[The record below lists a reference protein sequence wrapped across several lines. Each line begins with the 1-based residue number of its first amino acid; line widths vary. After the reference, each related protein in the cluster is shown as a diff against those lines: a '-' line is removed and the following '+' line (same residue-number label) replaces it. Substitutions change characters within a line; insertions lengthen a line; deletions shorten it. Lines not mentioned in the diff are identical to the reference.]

1 MTAWSMRSRG
11 LPSMAEFRTILRPSD
26 ADAVERLVAA
36 TGVFSPEEITIAR
49 QLVEETMAQAP
60 GADYRFLIADAAGS
74 IEGYTCYGP
83 IPGTDRR
90 YELYWIAVDP
100 DAARHGLGRALLS
113 ATEAAVRALGGTH
126 LFAET
131 STRADYAPARGFY
144 AANGYTCHAQ
154 VPDFHADGDG
164 LAIYG
169 KRL

>member
-1 MTAWSMRSRG
+1 MP
-11 LPSMAEFRTILRPSD
+11 PSVIEFRCDLNASD
-26 ADAVERLVAA
+26 ADAVMRVVTR
-36 TGVFSPEEITIAR
+36 TGVFSVEEIAIAR
-49 QLVEETMAQAP
+49 SLVEETRSGAP
-60 GADYRFLIADAAGS
+60 GADYRFLIADGADG
-74 IEGYTCYGP
+74 IDGYTCYGP

-100 DAARHGLGRALLS
+100 QTRRRGLGRALLA
-113 ATEAAVRALGGTH
+113 ATEDAVRALGGTH

-144 AANGYTCHAQ
+144 SASGYTLHAQ

>member
-1 MTAWSMRSRG
+1 
-11 LPSMAEFRTILRPSD
+11 MAEFRTILKA
-26 ADAVERLVAA
+26 ADEEAVERLVAA
-36 TGVFSPEEITIAR
+36 TGVFSAEEIVIAR
-49 QLVEETMAQAP
+49 ELVEETRAAAK
-60 GADYRFLIADAAGS
+60 GADYRFLIAGGEAG
-74 IEGYTCYGP
+74 IAGYTCFGP

-100 DAARHGLGRALLS
+100 AARRRRLGIALLA
-113 ATEAAVRALGGTH
+113 ATEAAVKELGGTH

-131 STRADYAPARGFY
+131 STRPDYAPARGFY
-144 AANGYTCHAQ
+144 AANGYTLQAE